1 MKFLVVLLI
10 TLTYTV
16 TGYAQRS
23 ITLSHYIF
31 SEFTP
36 GEILMRNGS
45 TVEATLNYNS
55 LSEEVVFMQ
64 DGELL
69 AIGDE
74 TLPQIDTVY
83 MHGSK
88 FIRVDG
94 KFVELLVNNGYSL
107 LAEYKCRLIPPGK
120 PSGYGGTSQTS
131 ASTTYSTLLTSGMIY
146 NLKLPDDY
154 KVKPYVIYRIIRGG
168 KEVSFQSA
176 GQLKR
181 LYNDDKLR
189 YKEYTSENKVEINN
203 PDYIKNLVIFMEQE

>member
-1 MKFLVVLLI
+1 MKLLVVLLI

-16 TGYAQRS
+16 TGYTQRN

-36 GEILMRNGS
+36 GEILMHNGT
-45 TVEATLNYNS
+45 TVEASLNYNS

-83 MHGSK
+83 IHGSK

-131 ASTTYSTLLTSGMIY
+131 ASTTYSTLMASGIIY

-154 KVKPYVIYRIIRGG
+154 TVKPYIIYRIIRGG
-168 KEVSFQSA
+168 KEISFQSA

-181 LYNDDKLR
+181 LYNDDKAR
-189 YKEYTSENKVEINN
+189 YKQYTSENKVDINN